1 MQRAARAGSLEGEKL
16 NREPRAPQRAYPAPT
31 LHLPYTY
38 PNTCLPT
45 YRPSPAHQH
54 LSRPAY
60 PAPTLH
66 PAVLYDSLD
75 QVALVGSPQPT
86 YPAPLPRRPRLGE
99 TLPAS
104 RLSQP
109 AYPAPLPRRLRPGK
123 TWRRDPRLAREP
135 SPPADL
141 PCTGSRAE
149 RRGGLPTTPGSQH
162 RHHPRT
168 QHTTRTPHTHTHR
181 VLPVRLAGSTAGG
194 LSLGNLGEEGLTLSR
209 S

>member
-16 NREPRAPQRAYPAPT
+16 NREPRAPQR
-31 LHLPYTY
+31 
-38 PNTCLPT
+38 
-45 YRPSPAHQH
+45 
-54 LSRPAY
+54 AY

-86 YPAPLPRRPRLGE
+86 YPAPLPRRLRLGE
-99 TLPAS
+99 RLCPRAVSPSRPTLHLS
-104 RLSQP
+104 HGDFDWVRL
-109 AYPAPLPRRLRPGK
+109 G
-123 TWRRDPRLAREP
+123 DPRLAREP

-162 RHHPRT
+162 RHHART
-168 QHTTRTPHTHTHR
+168 QHAHARTPRTHTHTESS
-181 VLPVRLAGSTAGG
+181 P
-194 LSLGNLGEEGLTLSR
+194 
-209 S
+209 